1 MIKGA
6 REEGEGFILSL
17 TVLVLFTRFLTSWT
31 IFFMNSEETNK
42 LLKAVSITICEVFI
56 VHHFK
61 VSFVV
66 LEPLLMLSYRLIF
79 YQKDTLL
86 LRTYYTLFPIVL
98 TSLISSF
105 LIFFIFPFVTRISLE
120 TIWQSSEYEIIS
132 YLCVTPILTFIER
145 IFAIENFKFTYH
157 HLKVFKRYL
166 WITDI
171 ALVIYFLGFYV
182 FETKNANG
190 DQLFWVSK
198 ILILIFLF
206 IFFYQ
211 SSYLNQYSRTIV
223 QEQILESEKRHLS
236 MLEQYNSY
244 IENLYKGVRS
254 FRHDYDNILISLGGS
269 IAQGNLE
276 AVGLVYEET
285 LERMTATS
293 KNTSVFDRQSFLSI
307 KNADLEIF
315 FNFKKTGI
323 GRKRDSF

>member
-1 MIKGA
+1 
-6 REEGEGFILSL
+6 
-17 TVLVLFTRFLTSWT
+17 
-31 IFFMNSEETNK
+31 MNSEETNK

-206 IFFYQ
+206 IFFYL

-276 AVGLVYEET
+276 AVGLV
-285 LERMTATS
+285 
-293 KNTSVFDRQSFLSI
+293 
-307 KNADLEIF
+307 
-315 FNFKKTGI
+315 
-323 GRKRDSF
+323 